1 MLFLIKFV
9 IMKEIEKCERNF
21 YRAKYRNERYLN
33 TFKYALENKSF
44 PAFTTLCLI
53 HELNGQLKF
62 LEMSKLR
69 RVCKTTIK
77 KNYLFCVFYK

>member
-1 MLFLIKFV
+1 MLFLNKFV

-33 TFKYALENKSF
+33 TFRYALENKSF
-44 PAFTTLCLI
+44 PTFTTLCLI
-53 HELNGQLKF
+53 HDLNGQLKF

-69 RVCKTTIK
+69 RVCKTTVNQEK
-77 KNYLFCVFYK
+77 LFILCFL